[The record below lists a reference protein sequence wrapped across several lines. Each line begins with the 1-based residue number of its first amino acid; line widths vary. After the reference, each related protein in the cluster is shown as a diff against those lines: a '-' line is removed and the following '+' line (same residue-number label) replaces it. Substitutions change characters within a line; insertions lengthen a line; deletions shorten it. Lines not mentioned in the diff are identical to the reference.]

1 MTEEKSVLFIFYIHG
16 IYKGRNRADTETI
29 AHVVAGVLSYENYA
43 IVKGF
48 NKLVLTTFGSFLN
61 NVSDQEWLKQELLPI
76 LIPLQ
81 MNQEDINIVFFYYLK
96 EEFSV
101 LKC

>member
-1 MTEEKSVLFIFYIHG
+1 MTEGKSELLSVYIHG
-16 IYKGRNRADTETI
+16 IYQGNIKADTETI
-29 AHVVAGVLSYENYA
+29 AHVVAGALPYENYA

-61 NVSDQEWLKQELLPI
+61 NVPDQEWLKRELLPI

-81 MNQEDINIVFFYYLK
+81 MDQEDVKKVTYQ
-96 EEFSV
+96 
-101 LKC
+101 

>member
-1 MTEEKSVLFIFYIHG
+1 MTQGKSELVSVYIHG
-16 IYKGRNRADTETI
+16 IYKGKIKADTETI
-29 AHVVAGVLSYENYA
+29 ANVVAGALPYENYA

-61 NVSDQEWLKQELLPI
+61 NVPDPEWLKRELLPI

-81 MNQEDINIVFFYYLK
+81 MGQEDIKKVTYQ
-96 EEFSV
+96 
-101 LKC
+101 

>member
-1 MTEEKSVLFIFYIHG
+1 MTEGKSEVVSIYIHG
-16 IYKGRNRADTETI
+16 IYKGKIKEDTETI
-29 AHVVAGVLSYENYA
+29 AHIVAGALPYENYA

-61 NVSDQEWLKQELLPI
+61 NVPDQEWLKRELLPI

-81 MNQEDINIVFFYYLK
+81 MGQEDIKKVTYQ
-96 EEFSV
+96 
-101 LKC
+101 

>member
-1 MTEEKSVLFIFYIHG
+1 MIEGKSELVSVYIHG
-16 IYKGRNRADTETI
+16 IYKGKIKADTETI
-29 AHVVAGVLSYENYA
+29 ANVVAGALPYENYA

-61 NVSDQEWLKQELLPI
+61 AVPDQEWLKRELLPI

-81 MNQEDINIVFFYYLK
+81 MGQEDIKKVTYQ
-96 EEFSV
+96 
-101 LKC
+101 

>member
-1 MTEEKSVLFIFYIHG
+1 MTEGKSELLSVYVTG
-16 IYKGRNRADTETI
+16 IYRGRIKADTENI
-29 AHVVAGVLSYENYA
+29 AHVVAGALPYENYA

-48 NKLVLTTFGSFLN
+48 NKLVLTTFGSVLN

-81 MNQEDINIVFFYYLK
+81 MGQEDIKKITYQ
-96 EEFSV
+96 
-101 LKC
+101 